1 MSVRHDEW
9 TELCALYALCALDA
23 AESSRFE
30 THLATPCH
38 DCARVLAE
46 CAEGVSALAASAA
59 TPPAPALRTR
69 ILDAIAAEEGLAGGA
84 KEEKAKRVERAAEE
98 SAYPP
103 PLPPPTR
110 IQRLDT
116 ERERS
121 DRRIVRIPF
130 VAALG
135 WAAALAAA
143 LLGIVEQRTVRR
155 LESETVALRQ
165 QQARLEDHLAEE
177 QRWAAT
183 MSSPAAR
190 TAILAATTQDRAGLS
205 GWALYDPSAQR
216 AVVVLEN
223 LQLEPGHDFQ
233 LWAIGPHGP
242 RSLGVIQVETG
253 GRAFM
258 RLTRVVVPADIS
270 AFAVSYE
277 AKGGSPNP
285 TAPVGPV
292 VMAGTL

>member
-9 TELCALYALCALDA
+9 TELCALYALGALDT
-23 AESSRFE
+23 AESRRFE
-30 THLATPCH
+30 AHLATPCH
-38 DCARVLAE
+38 ACARELAE

-59 TPPAPALRTR
+59 TPPAPALHRR
-69 ILDAIAAEEGLAGGA
+69 ILDAIAAEEEATGGA
-84 KEEKAKRVERAAEE
+84 TEEKAKGTEGAGEE
-98 SAYPP
+98 TAW
-103 PLPPPTR
+103 PLPTR
-110 IQRLDT
+110 LQRLDT

-155 LESETVALRQ
+155 LESETVALRA

-253 GRAFM
+253 GRAVM

-285 TAPVGPV
+285 TAPAGPV